1 MPWRILLTGNPGTED
16 VISTEALERL
26 TGSKVLLE
34 KKGFGRVIIE
44 SNIEDINFISDALYN
59 MRSIHHGILLLS
71 QEKIS
76 KDLDALEVIKKVV
89 EKSGIEKFLTPFY
102 SFAVRAERSGE
113 GHEYTSLDIAR
124 VVGDG
129 VINSVMKSYGRRPP
143 VRLNSP
149 SIIVYAEVIEDEFR
163 FGILLTGDRSRHR
176 RGYRI
181 YDHPAA
187 LKPTLAYSM
196 IRISRAK
203 DGDVILDPMC
213 GGGTIVIEAA
223 LTFIN
228 SKIICVD
235 KNPAHIKGAKMNAIA
250 ARVQNR
256 INFLVEDARRLPE
269 VLGEASVDVVISNPP
284 YGIRLGDPS
293 SVRKLY
299 KDFLPALSRILR
311 DGGRATI
318 ITTESNYILNLIRR
332 GEVFRLRPVHIRK
345 VRHGDLWASIMVLEK
360 TS

>member
-1 MPWRILLTGNPGTED
+1 VPWKLLLTGNPGTED
-16 VISTEALERL
+16 VISTEALEKL
-26 TGSKVLLE
+26 TNSKVLIE

-44 SNIEDINFISDALYN
+44 SNIDDINFISNALYS

-71 QEKIS
+71 EEKIS
-76 KDLDALEVIKKVV
+76 KGPEALEIIKNIV
-89 EKSGIEKFLTPFY
+89 ERSGIEKFLTPLY
-102 SFAVRAERSGE
+102 GFAVRSERSGE
-113 GHEYTSLDIAR
+113 GHAYTSLDISR

-129 VINSVMKSYGRRPP
+129 VISSTIKTYGQRPP
-143 VRLNSP
+143 VQLNSP
-149 SIIVYAEVIEDEFR
+149 SVIVYAEVIEDEFR

-196 IRISRAK
+196 IRISGAK

-213 GGGTIVIEAA
+213 GGGTIAIEAA
-223 LTFIN
+223 LTFPS
-228 SKIICVD
+228 SKIICTD
-235 KNPAHIKGAKMNAIA
+235 KNPIHIKGAKMNAIA

-256 INFLVEDARRLPE
+256 IDFLVEDARRLPE

-299 KDFLPALSRILR
+299 RDFLPTLSRILK

-332 GEVFRLRPVHIRK
+332 GEVFRLKPAHMRK
-345 VRHGDLWASIMVLEK
+345 VRHGDLWVSIMVLEK
-360 TS
+360 VS